1 MPKSPVFY
9 RYRPALLLLGVA
21 LALSNCS
28 KSESDASSGLFV
40 NFGPG
45 EGFTYR
51 TGNNLPAGF
60 QDPTDW
66 QLDSQWNTREQGLF
80 TALGVDFNAA
90 PRLVPNATPSTYFIA
105 YPNPAVSSFIF
116 SYSTPAPVF
125 CKAVVA
131 NQFYQP
137 LAEFTSSQA
146 SSSVRFSV
154 NVAGQGFKPGSL
166 YRVYYVLYNG
176 TTLYGKGHGDIKI
189 AE

>member
-51 TGNNLPAGF
+51 TGNNLPGGY

-66 QLDSQWNTREQGLF
+66 QLDGQWNTREAGLF
-80 TALGVDFNAA
+80 NALGLDINAT
-90 PRLVPNATPSTYFIA
+90 PQLVPNSTPRTYFTA
-105 YPNPAVSSFIF
+105 YPNPCLSEFRF
-116 SYSTPAPVF
+116 SCSTSAPVF
-125 CKAVVA
+125 CKAFVV
-131 NQFYQP
+131 NRFYQP
-137 LAEFTSSQA
+137 LTEFASPQA
-146 SSSVRFSV
+146 STRLDFSV
-154 NVAGQGFKPGSL
+154 NLAGKGFQSGSL